1 METRAGYVLVG
12 AFVLVLFLG
21 GLGLAVWFGD
31 LRLDRQATDYRIEF
45 DGSVGGLSV
54 GSPVRYRGVPVGSVT
69 GIQIAPANVEKIQV
83 DLEVDATLP
92 IKADM
97 YATLESQGLTGV
109 GFIQIQGGSQAAPL
123 LPAAVD
129 GQPPTI
135 PSRASRLEKVFE
147 SAPEIASQLVVLTAR
162 LQGFFSQENQDS
174 VTEIL
179 RNLAVLSASL
189 GRRTGDIEAA
199 VVDGAAAASEVRSA
213 MAELVPLIRDIRGSF
228 ATITDEIAVTLS
240 AARGTVSGID
250 VEIGRLSER
259 LSATTEK
266 IGGTATQLEA
276 LVAEARPG
284 MRDFSN
290 SGLYELTQFL
300 IEARVL
306 VGSLDRVV
314 RQIDRDPK
322 QFLFGRR
329 EGQVETQ
336 Q

>member
-1 METRAGYVLVG
+1 METRAGYVAVG

-31 LRLDRQATDYRIEF
+31 LRLDQEVHAYRIEF

-69 GIQIAPANVEKIQV
+69 GIRIDPENVETIQV
-83 DLEVDATLP
+83 DADVDSTVP
-92 IKADM
+92 IKTNM

-109 GFIQIQGGSQAAPL
+109 GFIQIQGGSRDAPTLKREGGQA
-123 LPAAVD
+123 LPV
-129 GQPPTI
+129 I
-135 PSRASRLEKVFE
+135 P
-147 SAPEIASQLVVLTAR
+147 SAPEIADQLTVLMAR
-162 LQGFFSQENQDS
+162 LEGFFSEENRNS

-179 RNLAVLSASL
+179 RNLAVLSSTL
-189 GRRTGDIEAA
+189 GRRTDDIEAA
-199 VVDGAAAASEVRSA
+199 VIDGAAAASEVRAA
-213 MAELVPLIRDIRGSF
+213 MSDLVPLIRDLRRNFG
-228 ATITDEIAVTLS
+228 TISDEISVTLA
-240 AARGTVSGID
+240 AARGTVTGVD
-250 VEIGRLSER
+250 AEIGKLSER
-259 LSATTEK
+259 LGETTDR
-266 IGGTATQLEA
+266 ISGTATQLEA

-306 VGSLDRVV
+306 VGNLDRVV
-314 RQIDRDPK
+314 RQIDRDPS

-329 EGQVETQ
+329 EGQVEAQ
-336 Q
+336 

>member
-21 GLGLAVWFGD
+21 GLGLAIWFGD
-31 LRLDRQATDYRIEF
+31 VRLDRVARLYRIEF
-45 DGSVGGLSV
+45 DGSVAGLSV

-69 GIQIAPANVEKIQV
+69 AIRIAPGNVEQIQV
-83 DLEVDATLP
+83 DLDIDATVP

-109 GFIQIQGGSQAAPL
+109 GFIQIQGGTRDAPML
-123 LPAAVD
+123 RDAD
-129 GQPPTI
+129 GGGPPVI
-135 PSRASRLEKVFE
+135 PSRPSRLEQVFR
-147 SAPEIASQLVVLTAR
+147 SAPEIADQLVVLVAR
-162 LQGFFSQENQDS
+162 LQGFLSDANRDA
-174 VTEIL
+174 VHEIL
-179 RNLAVLSASL
+179 QNLAVLTSTL
-189 GRRTGDIEAA
+189 GRRTGDIERA
-199 VVDGAAAASEVRSA
+199 VVDGAAAASEVRAA
-213 MAELVPLIRDIRGSF
+213 MSQLVPLIRDLRDDF
-228 ATITDEIAVTLS
+228 ATITEEVSVTLS
-240 AARGTVSGID
+240 AARGAVSGAD
-250 VEIGRLSER
+250 AEIGRLADQ
-259 LSATTEK
+259 LGAATAR
-266 IGGTATQLEA
+266 IGGTAAQLEA
-276 LVAEARPG
+276 LVSEARPG

-329 EGQVETQ
+329 EGQVEAQ
-336 Q
+336 